1 MAIAVEDL
9 KKLSPRNRV
18 LIVLGVCLLLGYFYY
33 MFFFQSVLDKR
44 ITLGAKLTELQ
55 KQVDEKER
63 VAAQAV
69 RFFREIDSL
78 KASFKTALLKLPDR
92 QEMPALLDSVSM
104 AGKKSGV
111 DFLLFEPKVEE
122 KPLPKV
128 NPAAPAKP
136 ADEMA
141 GEKAPKTAAAKT
153 AGQPVKPAGPE
164 KFYDEILVKMQ
175 ISGDFQNTLSFFNE
189 VGRLPRIINIEQI
202 EIAAPVADAKGKGG
216 NLKTSCIMKTYMFVE
231 KKKP

>member
-1 MAIAVEDL
+1 MAITVDDL

-44 ITLGAKLTELQ
+44 ISLGAKLTELQ

-63 VAAQAV
+63 VAAQIG
-69 RFFREIDSL
+69 RFVREIDSL

-92 QEMPALLDSVSM
+92 QEMPALLDSVSL

-122 KPLPKV
+122 KPPPKA

-136 ADEMA
+136 AA
-141 GEKAPKTAAAKT
+141 GGPPPKTAGAPA
-153 AGQPVKPAGPE
+153 KPAGPE
-164 KFYDEILVKMQ
+164 KFYDEIRVKMQ
-175 ISGDFQNTLSFFNE
+175 ISGGFHNTISFFDE

>member
-1 MAIAVEDL
+1 MAITVEDL

-44 ITLGAKLTELQ
+44 ISLGAKLTELQ

-63 VAAQAV
+63 VAAQIG
-69 RFFREIDSL
+69 RFVREIDSL

-92 QEMPALLDSVSM
+92 QEMPALLDSVSL

-122 KPLPKV
+122 KPPPKA
-128 NPAAPAKP
+128 NPATPAKP
-136 ADEMA
+136 AA
-141 GEKAPKTAAAKT
+141 GTPGAPPPKTTGAPA
-153 AGQPVKPAGPE
+153 KPAGPE

-175 ISGDFQNTLSFFNE
+175 ISGGFQNTISFFDE

>member
-1 MAIAVEDL
+1 M
-9 KKLSPRNRV
+9 
-18 LIVLGVCLLLGYFYY
+18 
-33 MFFFQSVLDKR
+33 
-44 ITLGAKLTELQ
+44 
-55 KQVDEKER
+55 KE
-63 VAAQAV
+63 
-69 RFFREIDSL
+69 
-78 KASFKTALLKLPDR
+78 SFKTALLKLPDR
-92 QEMPALLDSVSM
+92 QEMPALLDSVSL

-122 KPLPKV
+122 KPPPKA

-136 ADEMA
+136 AA
-141 GEKAPKTAAAKT
+141 GTPEEPPPKTTGPPA
-153 AGQPVKPAGPE
+153 KPAGPE

-175 ISGDFQNTLSFFNE
+175 ISGGFHNTISFFDE

-216 NLKTSCIMKTYMFVE
+216 NLKTSCTMKTYMFVE

>member
-1 MAIAVEDL
+1 MAITVDDL

-18 LIVLGVCLLLGYFYY
+18 LIVLGICLLLGYFYY

-44 ITLGAKLTELQ
+44 ISLGAKLTELQ

-63 VAAQAV
+63 VAAQIG
-69 RFFREIDSL
+69 RFVREIDSL

-92 QEMPALLDSVSM
+92 QEMPALLDSVSL

-122 KPLPKV
+122 KPPPKA

-136 ADEMA
+136 AA
-141 GEKAPKTAAAKT
+141 GTPGDPPPKTTGAPA
-153 AGQPVKPAGPE
+153 KPAGPE

-175 ISGDFQNTLSFFNE
+175 ISGGFQNTISFFDE

-216 NLKTSCIMKTYMFVE
+216 NLKTSCTMKTYMFVE

>member
-1 MAIAVEDL
+1 MAITVDDL

-44 ITLGAKLTELQ
+44 ISLGAKLTELQ

-63 VAAQAV
+63 VAAQIG
-69 RFFREIDSL
+69 RFVREIDSL
-78 KASFKTALLKLPDR
+78 KESFKTALLKLPDR
-92 QEMPALLDSVSM
+92 QEMPALLDSVSL

-122 KPLPKV
+122 KPPPKA

-136 ADEMA
+136 AA
-141 GEKAPKTAAAKT
+141 GGTPPQT
-153 AGQPVKPAGPE
+153 AGAPAKPAGPE

-175 ISGDFQNTLSFFNE
+175 LSGGFQNTISFFDE

>member
-1 MAIAVEDL
+1 MAITVDDL

-18 LIVLGVCLLLGYFYY
+18 LIVLGICLLLGYFYY
-33 MFFFQSVLDKR
+33 MFFFQSVLDQR

-63 VAAQAV
+63 IAAQIG
-69 RFFREIDSL
+69 RFVREIDSL

-92 QEMPALLDSVSM
+92 QEMPALLDSVSL

-122 KPLPKV
+122 KPPPKA

-136 ADEMA
+136 AA
-141 GEKAPKTAAAKT
+141 GAPEEPPPKTTGPPA
-153 AGQPVKPAGPE
+153 KPAGPE

-175 ISGDFQNTLSFFNE
+175 ISGGFQNTISFFDE